1 MTAMVPRLRGE
12 RTQPRTGSL
21 APEENE
27 ASLARS
33 IRGALEGYLGGR
45 RLIKVKIRRV
55 EGSSV
60 EGFLKIEGGRGERLL
75 VDFEAT
81 THDGAL
87 SSLHVGGKK
96 ISLVV
101 GTAQKGT
108 H

>member
-12 RTQPRTGSL
+12 RTQPRTGSV
-21 APEENE
+21 APEDNE

-33 IRGALEGYLGGR
+33 IRGSLEGYLGGR
-45 RLIKVKIRRV
+45 RLIKVKIRQV

-87 SSLHVGGKK
+87 SSLHVGGRKV
-96 ISLVV
+96 SLVV
-101 GTAQKGT
+101 GPAERRT

>member
-12 RTQPRTGSL
+12 RTQPRMGSV

-45 RLIKVKIRRV
+45 RLVMVKIRQV
-55 EGSSV
+55 EGSRV
-60 EGFLKIEGGRGERLL
+60 EGFLKIEGARGERLL

-81 THDGAL
+81 THEGAL
-87 SSLHVGGKK
+87 SSLHVGGRK

-101 GTAQKGT
+101 GPTQKRT
-108 H
+108 R